1 MNVLVVHNKYKQKG
15 GEDVVVANEVK
26 LLKEMG
32 YTVFEYIRS
41 NDELDSM
48 GLLQKIC
55 LPFTTI
61 FSIKSYKEVYKLIIE
76 KNIDILHVHNTLC
89 VISPSVYYAG
99 FKAKIPVFQ
108 TIHNYR
114 IMCPGGLFLKDNT
127 ICTDCIDKGLH
138 MALKGKCY
146 RNSYIQTLTVV
157 LMLKIHRIVG
167 TYNRLNYICISEFNK
182 EQLMRLN
189 RIHGIR
195 INEEQVYVKPHFL
208 DK

>member
-26 LLKEMG
+26 LLEEMG

-48 GLLQKIC
+48 GLLKKIC

-61 FSIKSYKEVYKLIIE
+61 FSIKSYKEVYKLIKE

-108 TIHNYR
+108 TIAHSRVPIDYI
-114 IMCPGGLFLKDNT
+114 IMLVF
-127 ICTDCIDKGLH
+127 KGRWVSAHTL
-138 MALKGKCY
+138 A
-146 RNSYIQTLTVV
+146 RNQVFVEQLVV
-157 LMLKIHRIVG
+157 SLLLLLMLI
-167 TYNRLNYICISEFNK
+167 
-182 EQLMRLN
+182 
-189 RIHGIR
+189 GI
-195 INEEQVYVKPHFL
+195 QVFIPLKTHTLPL
-208 DK
+208 APCSSLPENIMD

>member
-15 GEDVVVANEVK
+15 GEDVVVENEVK
-26 LLKEMG
+26 LLREMG

-61 FSIKSYKEVYKLIIE
+61 FSIKSYKEVYKLI
-76 KNIDILHVHNTLC
+76 KDNNIDILHVHNTLC

-99 FKAKIPVFQ
+99 FKARIPIFQ
-108 TIHNYR
+108 TIHNFR
-114 IMCPGGLFLKDNT
+114 FLCPSGLFLKDNK
-127 ICTDCIDKGLH
+127 ICTECIDKGLY
-138 MALKGKCY
+138 MALCGKCY
-146 RNSYIQTLTVV
+146 RNSFAQTIMVV
-157 LMLKIHRIVG
+157 LMLKIHRMLG
-167 TYNRLNYICISEFNK
+167 TYNRLNYICLSEFNK
-182 EQLMRLN
+182 TQIMKLN
-189 RIHGIR
+189 NIKGVS
-195 INEEQVYVKPHFL
+195 INTEQVFIKPNFL